1 MSIGMKQIKA
11 VIQPDKFDEV
21 RQALKKL
28 SIYGGLM
35 ITEVT
40 GQGAQGGIKQIWRGE
55 KFQMDIIPKVCIDM
69 VVNDSDVELAIDTI
83 VKHART
89 GEIGDGKIFVYNVE
103 EVVRIRTGERNE
115 QALCPSEA
123 DEKLKAIG

>member
-1 MSIGMKQIKA
+1 
-11 VIQPDKFDEV
+11 
-21 RQALKKL
+21 
-28 SIYGGLM
+28 M

-89 GEIGDGKIFVYNVE
+89 GEIGDGKIFVLQCGGGRKNTH
-103 EVVRIRTGERNE
+103 RQRNE